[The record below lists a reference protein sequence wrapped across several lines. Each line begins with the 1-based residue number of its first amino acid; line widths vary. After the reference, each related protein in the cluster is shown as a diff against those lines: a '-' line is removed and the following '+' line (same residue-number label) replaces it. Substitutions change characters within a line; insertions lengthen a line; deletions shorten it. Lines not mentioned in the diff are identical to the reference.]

1 MTIILD
7 AMGSD
12 KYPDPEILGAIEAVK
27 EVKEQ
32 IILVGNVDLIRP
44 KLEQAS
50 PNNPLISIVHA
61 PEVVEMWD
69 KPVESARQKPDNS
82 MAVGVQLVKEGKG
95 QRS

>member
-27 EVKEQ
+27 ILNEP
-32 IILVGNVDLIRP
+32 IILVGNEEIIRP
-44 KLEQAS
+44 KLEQLS
-50 PNNPLISIVHA
+50 PGNSLISIVHA

-69 KPVESARQKPDNS
+69 KRWNLHVPSPIIPWLSVCN
-82 MAVGVQLVKEGKG
+82 
-95 QRS
+95 